1 MSFTEIAKPG
11 GRSGYEEDDTFTA
24 TQTLLLEAAMRR
36 EV

>member
-24 TQTLLLEAAMRR
+24 HPDLVARGCDEA
-36 EV
+36 